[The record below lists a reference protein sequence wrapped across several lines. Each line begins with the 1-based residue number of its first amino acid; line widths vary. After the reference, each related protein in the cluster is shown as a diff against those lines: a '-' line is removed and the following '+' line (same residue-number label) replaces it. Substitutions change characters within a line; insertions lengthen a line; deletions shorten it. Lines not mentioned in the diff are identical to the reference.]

1 MIAPDLDLPSSE
13 TVRWSPHRKASVVND
28 DRRGAIRT
36 GKLVVDLDACGASV
50 DDRQVRLTNKEY
62 STLEQQSAPRSDAI
76 DDFPN
81 RVERV
86 GEEAKQASTQ
96 PAKTFAPAKTSPA
109 VVLLVDDDDFMRE
122 ITTDILIGLGYEVL
136 QAANGDAALKELNNG
151 GIIDILL
158 TDLVMNGMNGRE
170 LAQRARAVH
179 PMIPIVFISGCADLV
194 EAVADHH
201 QYQLIKKPFRPGDL
215 CAHIEAALRQPGTP
229 VGRPD
234 IPE

>member
-1 MIAPDLDLPSSE
+1 MVAPDLDMPSNE

-36 GKLVVDLDACGASV
+36 GSSSSIWTHAAF
-50 DDRQVRLTNKEY
+50 RLTTDR
-62 STLEQQSAPRSDAI
+62 STLPTKIIASSSNSLHRGPTLSTIFLTEWRASARRPKRPVPNLPRHSRAL
-76 DDFPN
+76 
-81 RVERV
+81 R
-86 GEEAKQASTQ
+86 Q
-96 PAKTFAPAKTSPA
+96 SPA

-170 LAQRARAVH
+170 LAHQARALH
-179 PMIPIVFISGCADLV
+179 PMIPILFISGCADLTD
-194 EAVADHH
+194 AADQH

-215 CAHIEAALRQPGTP
+215 RAHIEAALRQPGTP

>member
-1 MIAPDLDLPSSE
+1 MVAPDLDLPSSE

-28 DRRGAIRT
+28 DRRGAMPA
-36 GKLVVDLDACGASV
+36 GKLVVDLDTCGASV

-76 DDFPN
+76 DDFPDG
-81 RVERV
+81 VARV
-86 GEEAKQASTQ
+86 GAEAKQARTQ

-122 ITTDILIGLGYEVL
+122 ITTDLLIGLGYEVL

-170 LAQRARAVH
+170 LAHQARALH
-179 PMIPIVFISGCADLV
+179 PMIPILFISGYADL
-194 EAVADHH
+194 ADAADQH

-215 CAHIEAALRQPGTP
+215 RAHIEAALGQPGTP
-229 VGRPD
+229 VVRPD
-234 IPE
+234 ISE